1 MFPVRMEGDSGFLDD
16 DNDDDDDDDDDDN
29 LHVIR
34 SAPGFHNQTWL

>member
-1 MFPVRMEGDSGFLDD
+1 MFPVRMEGDSGVLDD

-34 SAPGFHNQTWL
+34 SAPRFHNQIWL

>member
-16 DNDDDDDDDDDDN
+16 DNDNDDDDDDN

-34 SAPGFHNQTWL
+34 SAPGFHNQIWL

>member
-16 DNDDDDDDDDDDN
+16 DNDDDDDDDDN

-34 SAPGFHNQTWL
+34 SAPGFHNQIWL

>member
-16 DNDDDDDDDDDDN
+16 DNDDDDDDDEN

-34 SAPGFHNQTWL
+34 SAPGFHNQIWL

>member
-16 DNDDDDDDDDDDN
+16 DNDDDDDDDDN

-34 SAPGFHNQTWL
+34 SAPGFHN